1 MQVYKVYTCQRRY
14 TSCRTRAARC
24 PLPPSQVG
32 GPSVGFRL
40 LLFASSHLDYLGF
53 GCVCVCFFS
62 LVPALLTSV
71 SHLQISPP
79 ELKPPAETA
88 SVGLTLSF
96 TPHPRPPCLL
106 HVEPHAQ
113 YLTMKFCS
121 FGSRYAGYGLAA
133 GGRRQQSS
141 APFFQRVFIDDKW
154 LQTVFFFLG

>member
-14 TSCRTRAARC
+14 TSCRTRAARR

-40 LLFASSHLDYLGF
+40 LLFASSHLGYLGF

-79 ELKPPAETA
+79 EVKSAGGDGLCRPHALLHPPT
-88 SVGLTLSF
+88 
-96 TPHPRPPCLL
+96 PRPPCLL

-121 FGSRYAGYGLAA
+121 FGSRYAGYGFGSRGTETAEFAA
-133 GGRRQQSS
+133 
-141 APFFQRVFIDDKW
+141 FFPEGFYR
-154 LQTVFFFLG
+154 